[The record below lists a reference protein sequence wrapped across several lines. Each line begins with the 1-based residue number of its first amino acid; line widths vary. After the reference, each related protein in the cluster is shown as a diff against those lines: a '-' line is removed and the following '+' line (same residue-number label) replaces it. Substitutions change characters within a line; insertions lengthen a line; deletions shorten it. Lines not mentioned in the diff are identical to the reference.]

1 MKTATFT
8 NKKNMIGEHRRE
20 IFIVTGLSGSGKS
33 SVMCSLEDLGFY
45 CVDNFPASM
54 ISSFLDL
61 VFNSHPNLVRVALGI
76 DVRGASDDFILE
88 IKKIKKYLG
97 RFNPLKIIFLNAR
110 DETLVKRFQETRRT
124 HPLAKN
130 ITLTEAIKKERE
142 ILMPLEALS
151 DQIHHTDRS
160 TIHDLRRWVGET
172 FSDTTARDVVVTV
185 ISFGFKY
192 GVPVESN
199 LVYDLRFLPNP
210 YFVPAL
216 KKLDGRDRRVQDY
229 LFCKKEV
236 TDYWDRLVDF
246 LHYQLERY
254 FHEGRFFANIS
265 IGCTGGKHRS
275 VSFVERLCAQK
286 WNNVRFLRHHRDVG
300 KE

>member
-1 MKTATFT
+1 MKDQQ
-8 NKKNMIGEHRRE
+8 RE
-20 IFIVTGLSGSGKS
+20 ILIVTGLSGSGKS
-33 SVMCSLEDLGFY
+33 SVMRSLEDLGFY
-45 CVDNFPASM
+45 CVDNFPVPM
-54 ISSFLDL
+54 ISSFLD
-61 VFNSHPNLVRVALGI
+61 FIFTSHPNLFRVALGV
-76 DVRGASDDFILE
+76 DVRGASKDFILE
-88 IKKIKKYLG
+88 TKKIKRHLG
-97 RFNPLKIIFLNAR
+97 GGVRSKMLFLNAR
-110 DETLVKRFQETRRT
+110 DETLIKRFQETRRA

-130 ITLTEAIKKERE
+130 ISLTEAIKRERE
-142 ILMPLEALS
+142 MLTPLEALS
-151 DQIHHTDRS
+151 DQMHYTDRS

-172 FSDTTARDVVVTV
+172 FADTTAQDVAVTV
-185 ISFGFKY
+185 ISFGFKH

-216 KKLDGRDRRVQDY
+216 RKLDGRDRRVQDY

-236 TDYWDRLVDF
+236 NDYWNRLTDF
-246 LHYQLERY
+246 LKYQLDRY

-275 VSFVERLCAQK
+275 VSFVERLCAQN
-286 WNNVRFLRHHRDVG
+286 WANVRFLRHHRDVS